1 MKRIFGVFLIFL
13 LLVPSCGIAELR
25 RGDKGEEVAAL
36 QQLLFETG
44 FIFEEPDGAFGKNTE
59 KAVKWFQKYAGLK
72 QTGVADDN
80 TLDSL
85 YACWLRLM
93 EENGTAVPLPE
104 DELESQTAGFIS
116 GYNADGDAPVCCQ
129 RYTTDAGDEHIE
141 LCSRHIEVAQNDT
154 LGGVEK
160 WTNALNALYD
170 EWLAASAEEDRAAVA
185 SSQAFFTLWLD
196 QQRTALERQN
206 AADADS
212 RMEMLLRNQCA
223 DLCQS
228 VYALTGK

>member
-1 MKRIFGVFLIFL
+1 M
-13 LLVPSCGIAELR
+13 
-25 RGDKGEEVAAL
+25 
-36 QQLLFETG
+36 
-44 FIFEEPDGAFGKNTE
+44 
-59 KAVKWFQKYAGLK
+59 
-72 QTGVADDN
+72 
-80 TLDSL
+80 
-85 YACWLRLM
+85 
-93 EENGTAVPLPE
+93 
-104 DELESQTAGFIS
+104 
-116 GYNADGDAPVCCQ
+116 
-129 RYTTDAGDEHIE
+129 
-141 LCSRHIEVAQNDT
+141 CSRHIEVARNDT
-154 LGGVEK
+154 LGGAEK

-206 AADADS
+206 AAEADS